1 VRSPK
6 KFNVRLC
13 QKMPFVL
20 ACFEA
25 SAAPRREKSDKG
37 EKDALFRL
45 HTQITV
51 TSLSF
56 LLFKIFSLVAFLAT
70 KFTFQVIKYSFF
82 C

>member
-20 ACFEA
+20 TCLEA

-51 TSLSF
+51 MSIFF
-56 LLFKIFSLVAFLAT
+56 LLFKIFSLIAFLAPNLHF
-70 KFTFQVIKYSFF
+70 K
-82 C
+82 